1 MDQETIDAAA
11 LALGD
16 FNGGRDEKR
25 KRTRSRSRDRKRTRS
40 GSRERKRSR
49 ERRRSR
55 DRTRN
60 RSGSKDRHRG
70 EIGASGKRSRRRKPS
85 LYWDVPP
92 PGFEHITPMQYKA
105 MQAAGQVMICV
116 NNSDIER
123 KTPVSCC
130 TCIYTQFVLRH

>member
-49 ERRRSR
+49 ERRRR
-55 DRTRN
+55 D
-60 RSGSKDRHRG
+60 RSGSKERHRG

-105 MQAAGQVMICV
+105 MQAAGQVIFHYIMHSSFKWNFLEHLFHIALV
-116 NNSDIER
+116 ITYNIN
-123 KTPVSCC
+123 V
-130 TCIYTQFVLRH
+130 